1 MQRWFPRP
9 EGGRGSGAVSENGQ
23 NLYDWFDKR
32 SGHAVKT
39 IRKIGSR
46 AAGAESVHHSCLSRR
61 RQNARWRCC
70 QKAHMCYTAAQSHG
84 ERPSFSLSPAP
95 SSSSDRFGSRIT
107 DLATRIADLPSHSG
121 ISSSHIANSTS
132 RIDFSFSRILASTLY
147 KQVFNPHNED
157 SLPHIAHSPLHNDLS
172 PSRNANLSPRIALSR
187 EHIDS

>member
-1 MQRWFPRP
+1 MAQEPFQKI
-9 EGGRGSGAVSENGQ
+9 GQ

-32 SGHAVKT
+32 RGHAVKT

-61 RQNARWRCC
+61 RQNASWCC
-70 QKAHMCYTAAQSHG
+70 SQKAHMCYTAVQSHG

-95 SSSSDRFGSRIT
+95 SSSSGPFGSPNA

-132 RIDFSFSRILASTLY
+132 NIDFSSSRILGSTLY
-147 KQVFNPHNED
+147 KQVLNSHNED
-157 SLPHIAHSPLHNDLS
+157 SLPHIASSRPHNDLS